1 MRPTSSW
8 KTWHKSDFWKLQI
21 NRQEGSVTSER
32 NRPLL
37 CRARQAQQKIPS
49 TASSAWVQ
57 FLLCTQTISL
67 GGLEVPLRKGLPG
80 TQWLSNRSG
89 CNYSESSGQKPGNT
103 SCLLGTLKN
112 KRGRES
118 RMDGWRQA
126 AREHCSPARKAE
138 KGFCLLMTQ
147 SFQRLSLG
155 PSALLRLMCTAT
167 IKQETHTD

>member
-1 MRPTSSW
+1 MRPISSW
-8 KTWHKSDFWKLQI
+8 KMWHKSNFWKLQI

-37 CRARQAQQKIPS
+37 CSACQAQQNIPS
-49 TASSAWVQ
+49 TASLTWLQ

-80 TQWLSNRSG
+80 TQWLRNRSG

-103 SCLLGTLKN
+103 SCLLGTLW
-112 KRGRES
+112 RTREGEGAEW
-118 RMDGWRQA
+118 MADVKL
-126 AREHCSPARKAE
+126 PASTALQHAKQRKASVCWWAE
-138 KGFCLLMTQ
+138 
-147 SFQRLSLG
+147 LSAAKPRAQCSL
-155 PSALLRLMCTAT
+155 PRTAA